1 MFEIVWA
8 AVQFGDSSIE
18 IIPQFHWSECSIYQY
33 ILYYCCND
41 MFLLLTCINVSS
53 IFTLT
58 SGNNGIIIIIIIIIY
73 GLSDLDEMRA
83 VSFVL

>member
-1 MFEIVWA
+1 MLNLSVYTVINI
-8 AVQFGDSSIE
+8 SE
-18 IIPQFHWSECSIYQY
+18 IIV
-33 ILYYCCND
+33 D

-53 IFTLT
+53 LFTLS
-58 SGNNGIIIIIIIIIY
+58 SGNTGIIIIMIC

>member
-1 MFEIVWA
+1 MLNLSVYTVINI
-8 AVQFGDSSIE
+8 SE
-18 IIPQFHWSECSIYQY
+18 IIV
-33 ILYYCCND
+33 D

-53 IFTLT
+53 LFTLT
-58 SGNNGIIIIIIIIIY
+58 SGNTGIIIIIY